1 MSLLRHVVMHGLHAQ
16 PKRVLQTL
24 QLGPALLLRQARTK
38 VDTLSAGAGLRVCL
52 VAGEL
57 CQLVQLQE

>member
-1 MSLLRHVVMHGLHAQ
+1 MHGLHAQ

-38 VDTLSAGAGLRVCL
+38 VDTLSAGARLRVCL

-57 CQLVQLQE
+57 GLLVQLQE